1 MFIFIL
7 GLGPICGE
15 SRVGPRT
22 LSLFIRFIESLS
34 LFVLNSILC
43 RFFFLFHTKLLNC
56 VPSYLCFAFSNVVLN
71 VILYCVV
78 SYLIAFRILTMFHIP
93 NFIS

>member
-1 MFIFIL
+1 MTSFEF
-7 GLGPICGE
+7 
-15 SRVGPRT
+15 GPRT

-43 RFFFLFHTKLLNC
+43 RFFFFFLFHTKLLNR